1 MTRRVQRRLQRVR
14 LRIVTVG
21 AAIIVALVG
30 AGCSSSSAEPTQG
43 DDTSPI
49 AIVATTTVWGDVARQ
64 VAGEDANVEVLVP
77 VGADI
82 HGFQLSS
89 QQAARIQQADLVVAN
104 GLGLEEG
111 MRDALAAARADG
123 ANILWLAE
131 QVDPLPFGQHAMGE
145 GSDDRA
151 TGLDPHVW
159 LDPERVAEAASL
171 IADQLAAV
179 DPDLDWSGRAAA
191 YAAMLDGA
199 DTSIVELLTGVP
211 PQARKMVTNHDAFGY
226 FADRYGFE
234 IIGVVIP
241 GGSTLADPSSAE
253 LASLVGVMRAEG
265 VAALFTESTTS
276 PALADAV
283 AAELGQ
289 DVAVVELYSG
299 SLGPAGS
306 GADTLAG
313 MLVTNAER
321 IASVLAP

>member
-1 MTRRVQRRLQRVR
+1 MTPRAKSRSQRIGLRL
-14 LRIVTVG
+14 VTVG

-30 AGCSSSSAEPTQG
+30 AGCASSSEPASEG
-43 DDTSPI
+43 DAKPI

-64 VAGEDANVEVLVP
+64 VAGQNADVEVLVP

-89 QQAARIQQADLVVAN
+89 QQVARIQQADLVVAN

-111 MRDALAAARADG
+111 MRDALDAARADG
-123 ANILWLAE
+123 ANILWVAE
-131 QVDPLPFGQHAMGE
+131 QVDPLPFGQHHAGE
-145 GSDDRA
+145 GSDGRA

-159 LDPERVAEAASL
+159 LDPQRVAEAASL
-171 IADQLAAV
+171 IAGELAAV
-179 DPDLDWSGRAAA
+179 EADIDWSGRAAA
-191 YAAMLDGA
+191 YAATLGDV
-199 DTSIVELLTGVP
+199 DSSIVELLAAVA

-241 GGSTLADPSSAE
+241 GGSTLAAPSSAE
-253 LASLVGVMRAEG
+253 LASLVEVMRVED
-265 VAALFTESTTS
+265 VTALFAESTTS

-289 DVAVVELYSG
+289 DIEVMELYSG

-313 MLVTNAER
+313 MLVINAER

>member
-1 MTRRVQRRLQRVR
+1 M
-14 LRIVTVG
+14 VTVG

-30 AGCSSSSAEPTQG
+30 AGCSSSSADPTQG
-43 DDTSPI
+43 GDAIPI
-49 AIVATTTVWGDVARQ
+49 SIVATTTVWGDVARQ
-64 VAGEDANVEVLVP
+64 VAGADADVEVLVP

-89 QQAARIQQADLVVAN
+89 QQVARIQQADLVVAN

-111 MRDALAAARADG
+111 MRDALDAARADG
-123 ANILWLAE
+123 ANILWVAE
-131 QVDPLPFGQHAMGE
+131 QVDPLPFGQHKAGE
-145 GSDDRA
+145 WSDDHA

-159 LDPERVAEAASL
+159 LDPQRVAEAASL
-171 IADQLAAV
+171 IAGELAAV
-179 DPDLDWSGRAAA
+179 DPDIDWSGRAAT
-191 YAAMLDGA
+191 YADALDGV
-199 DTSIVELLTGVP
+199 DTSIVELLAAVRP
-211 PQARKMVTNHDAFGY
+211 EERKLVTNHDAFGY

-253 LASLVGVMRAEG
+253 LASLVEVMRAED

-289 DVAVVELYSG
+289 DVVVVELYSG
-299 SLGPAGS
+299 SLGPPGS
-306 GADTLAG
+306 GADTLSG
-313 MLVTNAER
+313 MLIINAER